1 MMLIRVLLPFERVTM
16 ARSVKLYV
24 FFLFDNQNTIVLI
37 SVNIAE
43 PSDVSPGGVSSYAR
57 L

>member
-1 MMLIRVLLPFERVTM
+1 M
-16 ARSVKLYV
+16 ACSVKLYF
-24 FFLFDNQNTIVLI
+24 FFLFENQNIIVLI
-37 SVNIAE
+37 LVNITE